1 MLHKEIAGLSVLFF
15 LLWIFVAS
23 SGGERIQRVCA
34 PLDWTS
40 NIVLSAAALASPDSQ
55 HSLAKGADKV
65 VYGCEYIVWR
75 LFYQSGFDEWNRQ
88 RQARMLDVPQPEANP
103 DAEAPDKEPSEQAA
117 EGDSAAASKQAAET
131 APKATPEAPSAA
143 TPYVPADKGAHV
155 TRIIE

>member
-55 HSLAKGADKV
+55 HTLAKGADKV

-75 LFYQSGFDEWNRQ
+75 LFYQDGFDEWNRQ
-88 RQARMLDVPQPEANP
+88 RQARVLGVPQPETVP
-103 DAEAPDKEPSEQAA
+103 DDEEAPPTSSEPSEATADGETQPIK
-117 EGDSAAASKQAAET
+117 AASEPALDAGKQADEK
-131 APKATPEAPSAA
+131 APAGP
-143 TPYVPADKGAHV
+143 
-155 TRIIE
+155 RIIE